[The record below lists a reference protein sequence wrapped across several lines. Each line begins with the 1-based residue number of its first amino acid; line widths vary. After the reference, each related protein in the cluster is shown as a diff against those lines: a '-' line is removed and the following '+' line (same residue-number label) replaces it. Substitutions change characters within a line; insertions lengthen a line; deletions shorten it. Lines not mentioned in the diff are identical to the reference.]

1 MSNIAA
7 TVEESVFTIAVA
19 GQPNTGKST
28 LFNTLT
34 GSSQH
39 VGNWP
44 GKTVGKK
51 SGLFETDGAVYEVVD
66 LPGTY
71 SLSANSQEELIAREF
86 IVDQRPDLIVV
97 VVDASQLERSFYMA
111 AEVMAMHVPVLIAL
125 NMMDVAQAQGKRI
138 DIGRMEASLGVRV
151 IPMTASQQEG
161 VADLIE
167 AIEGCS
173 VRGDSMET
181 EAWGI
186 DGALRETFD
195 EVKGQVAD
203 HLPEGYH
210 PDWVVLKLLEHDTK
224 LSGLMDKAMGADR
237 WHAVRDR
244 MAGRMSGLT
253 AVAEARYDW
262 ILSRLKGCVTSASP
276 DDGTPCRS
284 RFDRFATHPLWGALF
299 SVGVILSGFFLAAC
313 IGFSCVGLLQPV
325 TTSAIAWVEAAFAGN
340 VPILCDMIT
349 QGIIPGVFM
358 VFCMSSFVFGI
369 LVMIGLLEDIG
380 YLPRMAYV
388 ADVLMNRIGLHGKS
402 FMPLF
407 MGFGCNIAA
416 VMGTRVI
423 DSSRQRFL
431 TIFLSSLI
439 PCPGVMVTCAFIVTI
454 FFGHVA
460 SLVVM
465 AMGGAL
471 LLQLLLTSLLVGR
484 VVLPGTST
492 GMVMEL
498 PPYHRPNAKTIWSY
512 AWLHYKEYLKK
523 GGTLIAAIILMVWA
537 LSYFPTGNMND
548 SFLASMGKALEP
560 VGQLMGMDWKLLTC
574 LCVAFFSK
582 EAALAAMGVIYGIH
596 ASDGSLMSVVME
608 SIAQG
613 HLAGHTQ
620 LADFLAVSISR
631 PSALAFVF
639 AILFSIPCYSTVGVI
654 YFETKSMKWTLG
666 SVVYYSSLSFLWG
679 VFAYHVGLLLF

>member
-1 MSNIAA
+1 MSNIAVTA
-7 TVEESVFTIAVA
+7 EEPVFTIAVA

-44 GKTVGKK
+44 GKTVEKK
-51 SGLFETDGAVYEVVD
+51 SGLFETDEGVYEVVD

-111 AEVMAMHVPVLIAL
+111 AEVMAMRVPVLIAL
-125 NMMDVAQAQGKRI
+125 NMMDVAEAQGKRI
-138 DIGRMEASLGVRV
+138 DVERMEASLGVRV
-151 IPMTASQQEG
+151 LPMTASQQEG

-167 AIEGCS
+167 AIEGCRS
-173 VRGDSMET
+173 GGSPLGVGT
-181 EAWGI
+181 WGI
-186 DGALRETFD
+186 DGALLKTFD
-195 EVKGQVAD
+195 EVEGQVAG
-203 HLPEGYH
+203 HLPDGYH

-224 LSGLMDKAMGADR
+224 LSGFMETSMGIDR
-237 WHAVRDR
+237 WRSVCDL
-244 MAGRMSGLT
+244 MAQKKSGLT
-253 AVAEARYDW
+253 AVAGARYDW
-262 ILSRLKGCVTSASP
+262 IQGHLSGCVTALSTS
-276 DDGTPCRS
+276 DGLPERG

-299 SVGVILSGFFLAAC
+299 SVVVILAGFFLAAC
-313 IGFSCVGLLQPV
+313 IGFSCVALLQPV
-325 TTSAIAWVEAAFAGN
+325 TTSAIGGVEVLFGGRA
-340 VPILCDMIT
+340 PILFDMIT
-349 QGIIPGVFM
+349 QGIIPGIYM

-369 LVMIGLLEDIG
+369 LVLIGILEDIG

-460 SLVVM
+460 SLVVL

-498 PPYHRPNAKTIWSY
+498 PPYHRPNAKTIWNY
-512 AWLHYKEYLKK
+512 AWLHYKGYLKK

-537 LSYFPTGNMND
+537 LSYFPTGHMND

-560 VGQLMGMDWKLLTC
+560 MGQLMGMDWKLLTC

-582 EAALAAMGVIYGIH
+582 EAALAAMGVIYGLH

-613 HLAGHTQ
+613 QLASHTQ

-654 YFETKSMKWTLG
+654 YFETKSLKWTAG
-666 SVVYYSSLSFLWG
+666 TVAYYTLLSFVWG
-679 VFAYHVGLLLF
+679 VLAYRVGLLLF

>member
-7 TVEESVFTIAVA
+7 AANEPVFTVAVA

-44 GKTVGKK
+44 GKTVEKK
-51 SGLFETDGAVYEVVD
+51 SGIFETDHAVYNVVD

-86 IVDQRPDLIVV
+86 IVEQRPDLIVV

-111 AEVMAMHVPVLIAL
+111 AEVMAMRVPVLIAL
-125 NMMDVAQAQGKRI
+125 NMMDVAEAQGKRI
-138 DIGRMEASLGVRV
+138 DVGHMEAALGVRV
-151 IPMTASQQEG
+151 VPMTASRQEG

-167 AIEGCS
+167 AIEAGS
-173 VRGDSMET
+173 TRGDAMET
-181 EAWGI
+181 GTWGI
-186 DGALRETFD
+186 DGALRDTFG

-203 HLPEGYH
+203 HLPDGYH
-210 PDWVVLKLLEHDTK
+210 PDWVVLKLLEHDAK
-224 LSGLMDKAMGADR
+224 LGGVMEKAMGADR
-237 WHAVRDR
+237 WGAVRDR
-244 MAGRMSGLT
+244 MATGMSGLT

-262 ILSRLKGCVTSASP
+262 VLKRLHGCVTTLEAN
-276 DDGTPCRS
+276 DGRPGRG
-284 RFDRFATHPLWGALF
+284 RFDRFATHPVWGALF
-299 SVGVILSGFFLAAC
+299 SVGVILVGFFLAAC

-325 TTSAIAWVEAAFAGN
+325 TTASIGAVEAAFAGALP
-340 VPILCDMIT
+340 VLCDMIT
-349 QGIIPGVFM
+349 QGVIPGVFM

-369 LVMIGLLEDIG
+369 LVLIGFLEDIG

-388 ADVLMNRIGLHGKS
+388 ADILMNRIGLHGKS

-460 SLVVM
+460 SLVVV

-484 VVLPGTST
+484 TVLPGTST

-512 AWLHYKEYLKK
+512 AWLHYKGYLKK

-548 SFLASMGKALEP
+548 SYLAAMGKALEP
-560 VGQLMGMDWKLLTC
+560 LGQLMGMDWKLLTC

-582 EAALAAMGVIYGIH
+582 EAALAAMGVIYGLH

-613 HLAGHTQ
+613 QLASHTQ

-654 YFETKSMKWTLG
+654 YFETKSMKWTVG
-666 SVVYYSSLSFLWG
+666 TVAYYSLLSFVWG
-679 VFAYHVGLLLF
+679 VLAYRVGLLLF